1 MDGILDQTIAD
12 ASKFLE
18 AKKVIDDHL
27 TDLLQ
32 RRYQVSTLIDRIT
45 HEMIDDKKDE
55 IEHLESEIEGLMQK
69 LNLTDFKSANMSVAS
84 SISMIPKIIDETKF
98 REFAKIHPQILKK
111 ETPIKLG
118 ELNKLIDEG
127 VIPTS
132 EEHGLDISQ
141 TITKFSYRKR

>member
-1 MDGILDQTIAD
+1 
-12 ASKFLE
+12 
-18 AKKVIDDHL
+18 
-27 TDLLQ
+27 
-32 RRYQVSTLIDRIT
+32 
-45 HEMIDDKKDE
+45 
-55 IEHLESEIEGLMQK
+55 
-69 LNLTDFKSANMSVAS
+69 
-84 SISMIPKIIDETKF
+84 MIPKIIDETKF
-98 REFAKIHPQILKK
+98 REFAKLHPQILKK